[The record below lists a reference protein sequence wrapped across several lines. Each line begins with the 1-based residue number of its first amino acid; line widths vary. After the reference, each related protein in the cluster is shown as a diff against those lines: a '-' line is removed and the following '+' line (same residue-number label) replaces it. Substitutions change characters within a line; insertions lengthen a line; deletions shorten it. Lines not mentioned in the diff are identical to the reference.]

1 MRRRTGAAARIGRGV
16 RGWSSVLALTML
28 SFGGCD
34 DANPEASAAAVDHV
48 ASVLADAGRA
58 PAQLEGAVRLD
69 CGPTDEFLGIRLA
82 TDPVHVEVAW
92 ADVAPVADDLG
103 DPAPAPPE
111 DPQAGAP
118 THVDHH
124 ETSGE
129 GWRVR
134 WGESQTVQMP
144 DGAPATTITFV
155 DGGEVDGDDLTR
167 WEQEGTVP
175 ELYGCG

>member
-1 MRRRTGAAARIGRGV
+1 MRRGTGRSIGRAV
-16 RGWSSVLALTML
+16 RGWTSVATVAML

-34 DANPEASAAAVDHV
+34 GTTPQASAAAVDHV

-69 CGPTDEFLGIRLA
+69 CGPTDEFLGIHLDP
-82 TDPVHVEVAW
+82 DPVHVEVAW
-92 ADVAPVADDLG
+92 ADVAPVVADLG
-103 DPAPAPPE
+103 DDLPDPPE

-124 ETSGE
+124 ETSGD

-134 WGESQTVQMP
+134 WGESQTVQAP

-155 DGGEVDGDDLTR
+155 DGGEVDGNDLTR
-167 WEQEGTVP
+167 WEQDGTVP
-175 ELYGCG
+175 DLYGCG